1 MTHAPPSE
9 SVLVVLVPGL
19 GLDARAWA
27 EVSPGL
33 LDQGLVVLL
42 PSLGQPAGRG
52 TDLTVGHQAG
62 RLLRAVP
69 DRRRLILVGHSASC
83 PVVIEAARRSERVVG
98 LVLVGPVTDPRA
110 QSWPRMLSQWI
121 RTAAHEHLWEA
132 PLLLPQYRKTGV
144 MTMLRGMNAVRRYRS
159 DLGLAQI
166 PLPVVVLRGALD
178 RIAVQDWCQR
188 LAERRRGGHDGG
200 RSSAHGAADPSRL
213 HRQCCANHPG
223 SCSTARVCG
232 TSYRG
237 PWPLKMQARCG
248 WLDSRNASGVD
259 KQQSLPL

>member
-19 GLDARAWA
+19 DLDARAWA

-33 LDQGLVVLL
+33 LGESLVVLL
-42 PSLGQPAGRG
+42 PSLGKPAGRG
-52 TDLTVGHQAG
+52 TDLTVEHQAG

-69 DRRRLILVGHSASC
+69 DRRRLIRVGHSASC

-110 QSWPRMLSQWI
+110 QSWPRMLSQWL
-121 RTAAHEHLWEA
+121 RTAVHEHLFEA

-188 LAERRRGGHDGG
+188 LADTGDGEVTTVD
-200 RSSAHGAADPSRL
+200 GAAHMVPLTHPDFIVSAVRTILVRVARL
-213 HRQCCANHPG
+213 ACAKRR
-223 SCSTARVCG
+223 TEDQEA
-232 TSYRG
+232 
-237 PWPLKMQARCG
+237 
-248 WLDSRNASGVD
+248 
-259 KQQSLPL
+259 